1 MEASCMDGVGTKR
14 SLQRATIAG
23 MATRRATAR
32 AGRVALLAWAPAS
45 MTAVERRTKI
55 ALPSTVLTRNG
66 YTISSTSNATRS
78 TRSPRFISRC
88 RGLRW
93 WSAASV
99 VTPSHGASWRHGV
112 GRERAARLDA
122 CRPGRYVAQ
131 LSRQGGTMSLP
142 SAARTLVI
150 AVALAI
156 ASRALAQD
164 LAALKDTTPKER
176 AMAQTAM
183 MKEKLALTDAQVPAV
198 DALNL
203 KYAERMEPI
212 IKGSEGP
219 FMKMRDARKV
229 EQDKE
234 AELKTVLSPDQFQ
247 KFQAAKEAMRQQF
260 AARLKE
266 QRAKGG

>member
-1 MEASCMDGVGTKR
+1 
-14 SLQRATIAG
+14 
-23 MATRRATAR
+23 
-32 AGRVALLAWAPAS
+32 
-45 MTAVERRTKI
+45 
-55 ALPSTVLTRNG
+55 
-66 YTISSTSNATRS
+66 
-78 TRSPRFISRC
+78 
-88 RGLRW
+88 
-93 WSAASV
+93 
-99 VTPSHGASWRHGV
+99 
-112 GRERAARLDA
+112 
-122 CRPGRYVAQ
+122 
-131 LSRQGGTMSLP
+131 MSLP

-266 QRAKGG
+266 QRAKGGAK